1 MCNCLT
7 ADKEEDSEED
17 GEVEY
22 QHIPLDERLPSD
34 LAAPCLQHLLS
45 GGKAST
51 STSTPTP
58 PQEPKAKKQ
67 KVEKPVAKKKKPVT
81 KSPVESDDDDES
93 EEEQAKQIGM
103 DGKFGT
109 PW

>member
-51 STSTPTP
+51 STPTP
-58 PQEPKAKKQ
+58 PQEPKAEKQ
-67 KVEKPVAKKKKPVT
+67 KVEKPVAKKKPVT

-93 EEEQAKQIGM
+93 KEEQAKQI
-103 DGKFGT
+103 
-109 PW
+109 